1 MELLSF
7 CHSRLKNQ
15 EGNKPSKHYFFCLTA
30 TLQSNVVVQ
39 NICNAKAKSAKNK
52 IKKNLACFAQKLQ
65 FSSKNASFIVS
76 AGTEK
81 FSSSTFMTSL
91 KRE

>member
-7 CHSRLKNQ
+7 CHSKLKNQ

-52 IKKNLACFAQKLQ
+52 IEKTLHVLLKSY
-65 FSSKNASFIVS
+65 SSH
-76 AGTEK
+76 
-81 FSSSTFMTSL
+81 L
-91 KRE
+91 KMHPLL